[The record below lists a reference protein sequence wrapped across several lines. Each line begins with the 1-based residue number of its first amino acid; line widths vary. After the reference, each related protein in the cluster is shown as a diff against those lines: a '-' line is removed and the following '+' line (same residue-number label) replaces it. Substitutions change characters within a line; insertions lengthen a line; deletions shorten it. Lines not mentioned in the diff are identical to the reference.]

1 MEQSISE
8 EGILVV
14 ALILFIRED
23 NNEYLI
29 SRLLFF
35 SEKTCGQ
42 LSQKIVLEGIH
53 PGKLINK
60 APSRII
66 FSRDSFTHKLTHTH
80 THTHI
85 HTHTHTFASHQNL
98 YLPVCL

>member
-23 NNEYLI
+23 NNEYKI

-35 SEKTCGQ
+35 SEK
-42 LSQKIVLEGIH
+42 
-53 PGKLINK
+53 NMW
-60 APSRII
+60 A
-66 FSRDSFTHKLTHTH
+66 
-80 THTHI
+80 
-85 HTHTHTFASHQNL
+85 A
-98 YLPVCL
+98 